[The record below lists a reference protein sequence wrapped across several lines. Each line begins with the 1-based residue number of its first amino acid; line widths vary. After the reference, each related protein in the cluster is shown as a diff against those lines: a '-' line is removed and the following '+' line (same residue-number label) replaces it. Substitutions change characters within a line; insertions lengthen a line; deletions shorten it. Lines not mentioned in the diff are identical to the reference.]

1 MEKEQEEEEK
11 ELIHFIKFK
20 PKLGFDV
27 RVVASA
33 SRRILVNFFTCRPAS
48 SRFAF
53 HEDDYTHP
61 CHPLYVHPSDVLGAS
76 LASVPFDGT
85 GYGSWR
91 RTILVALSVR
101 NKLDFVNGVSDIAR
115 SVEYSELAKDI
126 WGKLEQRYGQA
137 NAARIFELKKELAHI
152 SQRSLDIASYFN
164 KIKQL
169 WDEIAALSVTRVR
182 TCSNYGAKSD
192 YQKDED
198 VQKVY
203 QFLMGLNDTYIQT
216 RSNIFMIKPFPS
228 VSTVYSILLSDEK
241 QRQVSTSPQFLPS
254 SASFN
259 AGVSKQVYPSRVN
272 FDSSKSAICKY
283 CKKSGHT
290 IDKYYKLHGYPPNFK
305 FTKGPPLRKTAAHV
319 ELEQDSS
326 SNAVVPGGRS
336 QSDISSESVFDS
348 MVPGLTKDQYSQLMM
363 LLQHTHIFDLS
374 STPNIMA
381 SANFAGKL
389 ISESVLL
396 KSCMLSQV
404 DSFIWIIYSGASD
417 HMTSHKDLLFNLQP
431 LPIPCLVSLPN
442 GYKVKVHLVGSLTLF
457 PNFIIHHVLY
467 VPSFQYNLISVHKLL
482 DQFNRIVLFTIT
494 LCAIQALSPKM
505 PLVFGKLDHNLY
517 KLILPPVASNT
528 SVNSSVIPTSFV
540 ASSLM
545 PDVCVF
551 SSEISANV
559 TSACSNK
566 RHVHADAN
574 MNSFNKMDVVWHYRL
589 GHIPFSRMKHIP
601 ALALYFS
608 PKQSFSCP
616 VCPLARQTR
625 LPFPDSSIQTTKP
638 FQLIYIDT
646 WGPYNSPTY
655 NGSKYFLTIVDDFSR
670 ATWTHLMGAKSNAFD
685 LLKAFIAMTEIH
697 FQLKVQTVR
706 SNNALEL
713 GSSTV
718 GSAYFSEKGII
729 HQTLCPHTPQQNGVV
744 ERKHRHLLETARAL
758 LFQSGLPIRFWG
770 DCILTATYLINR
782 FPSSLLK
789 DKSSYEI
796 LYNKLPVYSN
806 LRAFGCLCYSTVP
819 KPHRDKLQPRAT
831 PCVFLGY
838 PFAKKGYKLYDLKH
852 HTCFVS
858 RDVTFHEHI
867 FPFIQTTSKHSPL
880 CNMPLSACFNHSH
893 QSDLS
898 EPTPLYHP
906 SPSLPTTSFPI
917 DSSPI
922 VFTINPLPS
931 LSPSLPPETISFSI
945 SSETV
950 SVVRRSS
957 RPHNP
962 PSYLQNYVCH
972 LTSQSLKFANST
984 SVSALDKHNNFEPNI
999 YSQAVSNLE

>member
-33 SRRILVNFFTCRPAS
+33 SRRILVNFLTCRPAS

-396 KSCMLSQV
+396 KSCMLS
-404 DSFIWIIYSGASD
+404 
-417 HMTSHKDLLFNLQP
+417 
-431 LPIPCLVSLPN
+431 
-442 GYKVKVHLVGSLTLF
+442 
-457 PNFIIHHVLY
+457 
-467 VPSFQYNLISVHKLL
+467 
-482 DQFNRIVLFTIT
+482 
-494 LCAIQALSPKM
+494 QALSPKM